1 MRRRGSN
8 ARPSDVESQMGVNKE
23 LWQAG
28 EDEEYKL
35 KW

>member
-1 MRRRGSN
+1 MLGLVTLK
-8 ARPSDVESQMGVNKE
+8 ARWGINKE